1 MIYIRSAILI
11 ICMSLY
17 AQESFGQKRP
27 FSDFANDTMAYLS
40 YNFYLHQE
48 SYMGQP
54 LSKFFNDFDLPIKCI
69 CLKTNKYNQLFN
81 IEFCTRPASQIRA
94 NINNHDY
101 LDECDYNGP
110 HSELRALCVTIQN
123 PSLKHPKL
131 EMLLLQTGMI
141 RISMHYGIMFP
152 ICFFIDL
159 RQNESSI

>member
-17 AQESFGQKRP
+17 VQESFGQKRP

-101 LDECDYNGP
+101 LDECTIMAVFGLEGPMCHYPESIPKTPQIGNVVIIDWDDSYQHALWDYVP
-110 HSELRALCVTIQN
+110 DMFYYRFA
-123 PSLKHPKL
+123 PK
-131 EMLLLQTGMI
+131 
-141 RISMHYGIMFP
+141 
-152 ICFFIDL
+152 
-159 RQNESSI
+159 